1 MNVLSDYN
9 VEQATSMTPTVP
21 IVATEAA
28 RSATSL
34 TPTVPTHPLGSDT
47 VTP

>member
-9 VEQATSMTPTVP
+9 VEQATSLTPTVT

-28 RSATSL
+28 
-34 TPTVPTHPLGSDT
+34 TPAGEQTHPLGSDT